1 MALAGAMARR
11 YNPQVLM
18 TAKLNPLLKLALEF
32 GPLAIF
38 FAANSARGIYVGTG
52 AFMAATLVALAI
64 SYAITRTIPVM
75 PLVTAIFVVVF
86 GGLTLLLANE
96 LFIKIKPTIVNLAFA
111 GILLFGLRTGRL
123 FIKLVLG
130 SAVHLT
136 EQGWLILTRAWI
148 GFFIVLAALNE
159 VIWRSTTTDTWVAF
173 KVFGI
178 MPLTILFSLSMVPV
192 MMRHSL
198 PMEEN
203 SESDGPVD
211 SP

>member
-1 MALAGAMARR
+1 
-11 YNPQVLM
+11 M
-18 TAKLNPLLKLALEF
+18 TTTLNPLLKLALEF

-38 FAANSARGIYVGTG
+38 FAANSARGIYFGT
-52 AFMAATLVALAI
+52 AVFMAATVVALAI
-64 SYAITRTIPVM
+64 SYAITRRIPVM
-75 PLVTAIFVVVF
+75 PLVTGIFVVVF

-111 GILLFGLRTGRL
+111 GILFFGLRTGRL
-123 FIKLVLG
+123 FIKLVLE
-130 SAVHLT
+130 SAIHLT

-148 GFFIVLAALNE
+148 GFFIALAALNE

-178 MPLTILFSLSMVPV
+178 MPLTIVFSLSMVPV
-192 MMRHSL
+192 MMRHSV
-198 PMEEN
+198 PEETP
-203 SESDGPVD
+203 EHDPPVD

>member
-1 MALAGAMARR
+1 
-11 YNPQVLM
+11 M
-18 TAKLNPLLKLALEF
+18 TTKLNPLLKLALEF

-38 FAANSARGIYVGTG
+38 FATNSARGIYVGTG
-52 AFMAATLVALAI
+52 AFMAATVVALAI
-64 SYAITRTIPVM
+64 SYAITRTVPVM

-123 FIKLVLG
+123 FIKVVLE

-136 EQGWLILTRAWI
+136 ERGWVLLTRAWI
-148 GFFIVLAALNE
+148 GFFITLAALNE
-159 VIWRSTTTDTWVAF
+159 VIWRSTTTDTWVTF

-178 MPLTILFSLSMVPV
+178 MPLTIVFSLSMVPV

-198 PMEEN
+198 PSEEN
-203 SESDGPVD
+203 SDADRPVD

>member
-1 MALAGAMARR
+1 
-11 YNPQVLM
+11 M
-18 TAKLNPLLKLALEF
+18 TTKLNPLLKLALEF

-38 FAANSARGIYVGTG
+38 FVANSARGIYVGTG
-52 AFMAATLVALAI
+52 AFMAATVVALAI
-64 SYAITRTIPVM
+64 SYAITRSVPVM

-123 FIKLVLG
+123 FIKVVLE

-159 VIWRSTTTDTWVAF
+159 VIWRSTSTDTWVAF

-178 MPLTILFSLSMVPV
+178 MPLTVLFSISMVPV
-192 MMRHSL
+192 MLRHSL
-198 PMEEN
+198 PADEAPEN
-203 SESDGPVD
+203 DRSVD